1 MLSKEEYLTHLDYGV
16 KTCPAIYD
24 AFKELI
30 ENNFELIDRCNELE
44 RTIYSLDCELSDVYN
59 PKPYKF
65 EDLKVGMWVYDSI
78 YKSVYLIKEISK
90 NKKIR
95 VCTFGWI
102 GKFEENRFFPVQ
114 YANQSL

>member
-1 MLSKEEYLTHLDYGV
+1 
-16 KTCPAIYD
+16 
-24 AFKELI
+24 
-30 ENNFELIDRCNELE
+30 
-44 RTIYSLDCELSDVYN
+44 
-59 PKPYKF
+59 
-65 EDLKVGMWVYDSI
+65 MWVYDSI

-114 YANQSL
+114 YANLTKMEVKK